1 MKLTMPPVTQE
12 KTKQEYIAKAD
23 TAKHRE
29 THDIL
34 LRLPKHMIDMID
46 QKRKEYDQIPPRN
59 QVIIRL
65 IEKALRD

>member
-1 MKLTMPPVTQE
+1 MKLAMKPITQE
-12 KTKQEYIAKAD
+12 KIKQEYIAKAD
-23 TAKHRE
+23 TAKHSE